1 MCPPPTP
8 LHQRCSTTAWSTAS
22 MSKQTQ
28 TYHVHI
34 SGFLPSVCVKAF
46 RFILTSLLALCLCFA
61 CRQVGTSL
69 TAQGSC
75 TVSARW
81 PLLQGSCIWL
91 CLSSILCAD
100 VCLCVW
106 ISCWLTV
113 LCRCNADAAVLLHA
127 NTGFL
132 LCNFEFRAD
141 RQVNVAAG
149 RKWLHKFRVTVLICR
164 MFLEIKSNLQLL

>member
-1 MCPPPTP
+1 MCFPPSSSVSEVLHNCMKHGQHVQTNTNISRAHLRLPP
-8 LHQRCSTTAWSTAS
+8 L
-22 MSKQTQ
+22 
-28 TYHVHI
+28 
-34 SGFLPSVCVKAF
+34 SVCK
-46 RFILTSLLALCLCFA
+46 SLPLYSYFLVSPLLCMQA
-61 CRQVGTSL
+61 GRH
-69 TAQGSC
+69 QGSC
-75 TVSARW
+75 TVSAKW

-91 CLSSILCAD
+91 CLSSILCVN

-132 LCNFEFRAD
+132 LCNFKFRAD

-149 RKWLHKFRVTVLICR
+149 RKWQNKSRVTALICWK
-164 MFLEIKSNLQLL
+164 FLEIKSNLQLL